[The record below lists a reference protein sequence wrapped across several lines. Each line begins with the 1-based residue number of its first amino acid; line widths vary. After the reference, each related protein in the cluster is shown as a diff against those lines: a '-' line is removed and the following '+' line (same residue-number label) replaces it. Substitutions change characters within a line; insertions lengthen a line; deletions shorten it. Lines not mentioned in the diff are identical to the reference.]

1 MGLGRHCEG
10 IRKYTL
16 PSFERKS
23 PRKQKEKERELKTKI
38 WAVWSPC
45 WIRSLAEKREA
56 HVEKCCLSC
65 LPELQRALL
74 SRFPFVFSS
83 WWPGISVQ
91 ACVCLLVHLGPCVHR
106 SKKWQG
112 YRRTHGLGTCC
123 WGSLGAVSLPGSC
136 EVSPLCAPSH
146 WGLLCQHHGWA
157 SAHTDSSWGL
167 ARLMVAVVHSAQEL
181 PKGFLAADKMCSLRC
196 GGGGGDSNL
205 WTLPRSCVLHTRQLV
220 VTGLCGGVR
229 SQQVWR

>member
-16 PSFERKS
+16 PPFERKS
-23 PRKQKEKERELKTKI
+23 PRKQKEKEQELKTKI

-65 LPELQRALL
+65 LPEPQRALV

-83 WWPGISVQ
+83 WWPGVSVW
-91 ACVCLLVHLGPCVHR
+91 ACVCLLVHLGPCIHR
-106 SKKWQG
+106 SKKWQE
-112 YRRTHGLGTCC
+112 YRRTHVFGTCW
-123 WGSLGAVSLPGSC
+123 WGSLTGCFPAWLIWGVPIVWVWPSLLGAT
-136 EVSPLCAPSH
+136 PLRPAVPASWLGISTH
-146 WGLLCQHHGWA
+146 WWQM
-157 SAHTDSSWGL
+157 
-167 ARLMVAVVHSAQEL
+167 RLGMAVVPSVQEL
-181 PKGFLAADKMCSLRC
+181 PKGFLAADKMCSPRW
-196 GGGGGDSNL
+196 GGGGGDSN
-205 WTLPRSCVLHTRQLV
+205 PGSCVLHTRQLV